1 MNAHPYPDGFHGWP
15 QEERNRYFAE
25 EAEKYAP
32 KQRRTAEVLRLD
44 FDGH

>member
-32 KQRRTAEVLRLD
+32 KQRRTAEVLRLE